1 MVEELLPEGPEYY
14 PGDEITD
21 KDEIFQIKEIIREK
35 VLRNLRDEVP
45 HATAIYMEDIDWESN
60 PMHIKASIIVEK
72 EGQKGIIIGHQG
84 AALKKVG
91 MLARKDIEAFFGKPV
106 FLELFVKVDRDWRSS
121 TSRLRHYGYDL
132 S

>member
-1 MVEELLPEGPEYY
+1 MAL
-14 PGDEITD
+14 
-21 KDEIFQIKEIIREK
+21 KD
-35 VLRNLRDEVP
+35 
-45 HATAIYMEDIDWESN
+45 
-60 PMHIKASIIVEK
+60 
-72 EGQKGIIIGHQG
+72 IIIGHQG